1 MPINLPNVL
10 TMIRVILIPVL
21 VLVAY
26 LPAYWA
32 WFGAAFVFW
41 VACITDYWDGYLA
54 RKMNLMTPFG
64 AFLDPVADKLIVA
77 VALVVLV
84 ERDASAWLT
93 LPAVVIVGRE
103 IVISALREWMAEMGK
118 RASVAVSFIGKAKT
132 LMQMVAI
139 TGLLGIQPEG
149 QQGLIV
155 SDLLYNISLGLLYGA
170 AILTLW
176 SMMVYLKAAWPEL
189 RSNA

>member
-1 MPINLPNVL
+1 MPVNLPNIL
-10 TMIRVILIPVL
+10 TLIRVILIPVL

-26 LPAYWA
+26 LPIHWA

-176 SMMVYLKAAWPEL
+176 SMMVYLKAAWPDL
-189 RSNA
+189 RSSA

>member
-1 MPINLPNVL
+1 M
-10 TMIRVILIPVL
+10 
-21 VLVAY
+21 
-26 LPAYWA
+26 
-32 WFGAAFVFW
+32 
-41 VACITDYWDGYLA
+41 
-54 RKMNLMTPFG
+54 
-64 AFLDPVADKLIVA
+64 
-77 VALVVLV
+77 VLV

-139 TGLLGIQPEG
+139 TGLLGIQPDG

-176 SMMVYLKAAWPEL
+176 SMMIYLKAAWPDL